1 MLMNIY
7 GGEKIM
13 KKIKMTIIG
22 IAACMMIMAGST
34 AVMADTATPVPTKAA
49 QATTAPKAPS
59 FKELL
64 DSLGKIDINN
74 ALANEA
80 KIKEIKEAFD
90 KMSEDAKKKLS
101 PEDIKK
107 VTDSAKAL
115 IEAKAQDV
123 LGKIK
128 LPIPTGTAAPTPTAT
143 PAPSVTAAP
152 GKKADKAE
160 DTKAPTAT
168 PAETKAAEPSDTGV
182 EGNTYKA
189 VSDTEAV
196 YEGNTDKDAE
206 AVTVAETVKIGNKSY
221 KVTTIADN
229 AFSGNKKLTK
239 ITIGNNITK
248 IGSKAFY
255 KCTNLKSVVIGKKVQ
270 SIGKSAFAGCKKLS
284 KVTVKS
290 TVFKT
295 VGKSAFKGIR
305 KNAKILLPK
314 KKFKA
319 YKKLISKSKPS
330 KVIYKKG

>member
-1 MLMNIY
+1 MF
-7 GGEKIM
+7 
-13 KKIKMTIIG
+13 KKIKTIMIG
-22 IAACMMIMAGST
+22 VAASAVILACSSIA
-34 AVMADTATPVPTKAA
+34 MAD
-49 QATTAPKAPS
+49 QATTTPTAAPSVTAAPKTPS

-80 KIKEIKEAFD
+80 KIKELKEQYD
-90 KMSEDAKKKLS
+90 KMSEEAKKNLS
-101 PEDIKK
+101 SADVKK
-107 VTDSAKAL
+107 VTDAAKTL
-115 IEAKAQDV
+115 IEAKAQEV

-128 LPIPTGTAAPTPTAT
+128 LPIPSVTVSPTPTAT
-143 PAPSVTAAP
+143 ATPTAAP
-152 GKKADKAE
+152 TKKADKTDKAE
-160 DTKAPTAT
+160 ATKAPTEV

-206 AVTVAETVKIGNKSY
+206 AVTVAETVKIGNKTL

-239 ITIGNNITK
+239 VTIGNNIIK
-248 IGSKAFY
+248 IGNKAFY
-255 KCTNLKSVVIGKKVQ
+255 KCTNLKTVVIGKKVQ

-290 TVFKT
+290 TVLKT
-295 VGKSAFKGIR
+295 VGQSAFKGIK
-305 KNAKILLPK
+305 KNAKVTLPK

>member
-1 MLMNIY
+1 MF
-7 GGEKIM
+7 
-13 KKIKMTIIG
+13 KKIKTIMIG
-22 IAACMMIMAGST
+22 VAASAVILACSSIA
-34 AVMADTATPVPTKAA
+34 MAD
-49 QATTAPKAPS
+49 QATTTPTAAPSVTAAPKTPS

-80 KIKEIKEAFD
+80 KIKELKEQYD
-90 KMSEDAKKKLS
+90 KMSEEAKKNLS
-101 PEDIKK
+101 SADVKK
-107 VTDSAKAL
+107 VTDAAKTL
-115 IEAKAQDV
+115 IEAKAQEV

-128 LPIPTGTAAPTPTAT
+128 LPIPSVTVSPTPTAT
-143 PAPSVTAAP
+143 ATPTAAP
-152 GKKADKAE
+152 TKKADKTDKAE
-160 DTKAPTAT
+160 ATKAPTEV

-206 AVTVAETVKIGNKSY
+206 AVTVAETVKIGNKTL

-239 ITIGNNITK
+239 VTIGNNIIK
-248 IGSKAFY
+248 IGNKAFY
-255 KCTNLKSVVIGKKVQ
+255 KCTNLKTVVIGKKVQ

-290 TVFKT
+290 TVLKT
-295 VGKSAFKGIR
+295 VGKSAFKGIK
-305 KNAKILLPK
+305 KNAKVTLPK

>member
-1 MLMNIY
+1 MF
-7 GGEKIM
+7 
-13 KKIKMTIIG
+13 KKIKTIMIG
-22 IAACMMIMAGST
+22 VAASAVILACSSIA
-34 AVMADTATPVPTKAA
+34 MAD
-49 QATTAPKAPS
+49 QATTTPTAAPSVTAAPKTPS

-80 KIKEIKEAFD
+80 KIKELKEQYD
-90 KMSEDAKKKLS
+90 KMSEEAKKNLS
-101 PEDIKK
+101 SADVKK
-107 VTDSAKAL
+107 VTDAAKTL
-115 IEAKAQDV
+115 IEAKAQEV

-128 LPIPTGTAAPTPTAT
+128 LPIPSVTVSPTPTAT
-143 PAPSVTAAP
+143 ATPTAAP
-152 GKKADKAE
+152 TKKADKTDKAE
-160 DTKAPTAT
+160 ATKVPTEA
-168 PAETKAAEPSDTGV
+168 PAETKTAEPSDTGV
-182 EGNTYKA
+182 QGNTYKA

-206 AVTVAETVKIGNKSY
+206 AVTVAETVKIGNKTL

-239 ITIGNNITK
+239 VTIGNNITK
-248 IGSKAFY
+248 IGNKAFY
-255 KCTNLKSVVIGKKVQ
+255 KCTNLKTVVIGKKVR

-290 TVFKT
+290 TVLKT
-295 VGKSAFKGIR
+295 VGKSAFKGIK
-305 KNAKILLPK
+305 KNAKITLPK

>member
-1 MLMNIY
+1 MF
-7 GGEKIM
+7 
-13 KKIKMTIIG
+13 KKIKTIMIG
-22 IAACMMIMAGST
+22 VAAVTVILACSSIA
-34 AVMADTATPVPTKAA
+34 MAD
-49 QATTAPKAPS
+49 QATTTPTAAPSVTAAPKTPS

-80 KIKEIKEAFD
+80 KIKELKEQYD
-90 KMSEDAKKKLS
+90 KMSEEAKKNLS
-101 PEDIKK
+101 SADVKK
-107 VTDSAKAL
+107 VTDAAKTL
-115 IEAKAQDV
+115 IEAKAQEV

-128 LPIPTGTAAPTPTAT
+128 LPIPSVTVSPTPTAT
-143 PAPSVTAAP
+143 ATPTAAP
-152 GKKADKAE
+152 TKKADKTDKAE
-160 DTKAPTAT
+160 ATKAPTEA

-206 AVTVAETVKIGNKSY
+206 AVTVAETVKIGNKTL

-239 ITIGNNITK
+239 VTIGNNITK
-248 IGSKAFY
+248 IGTKAFY
-255 KCTNLKSVVIGKKVQ
+255 KCTNLKTVVIGKKVQ

-290 TVFKT
+290 TVLKT
-295 VGKSAFKGIR
+295 VGKSAFKGIK
-305 KNAKILLPK
+305 KNAKITLPK